1 VTQFGVSAVRWSDDL
16 TEVVECKVHTIEE
29 SHGLLLLTG
38 GASYPFAH
46 LEEVAAVGDDQI
58 WFLLADARGFPK
70 KHAAMKDQAGRPIT
84 ASDGMLRALP
94 TY

>member
-1 VTQFGVSAVRWSDDL
+1 VTQFGVSAVRWNGDR

-29 SHGLLLLTG
+29 RHGLLLLTG

-46 LEEVAAVGDDQI
+46 LEAVAAVGDDQI
-58 WFLLADARGFPK
+58 WLLLADARGFPK
-70 KHAAMKDQAGRPIT
+70 KHAAMRDQACRLIT
-84 ASDGMLRALP
+84 ASDDMLRALP

>member
-1 VTQFGVSAVRWSDDL
+1 MTQFGVSAVRWNGGR

-46 LEEVAAVGDDQI
+46 LEEVAALGEDQI
-58 WFLLADARGFPK
+58 WFLLDDARGCPK
-70 KHAAMKDQAGRPIT
+70 KYAAMKDQAGRLMT
-84 ASDGMLRALP
+84 ASDDMLRALP